1 MTRIVWTEPA
11 VADLQA
17 IVDYIGRDSE
27 LYASATAERIV
38 AAVGQLERFARS
50 GRVVPEARSALIREI
65 IVGSYRVIYRARPGL
80 VEVLAVVHAARDLG
94 GVPRKPWTR

>member
-50 GRVVPEARSALIREI
+50 GRVGSSRCWPSSMRRVTSAESLASP
-65 IVGSYRVIYRARPGL
+65 GRA
-80 VEVLAVVHAARDLG
+80 DLS
-94 GVPRKPWTR
+94 